1 MIYKFWW
8 VLSIQGFCLAL
19 ELLGGYFFGSLALY
33 SDALHIFSDIFAVSI
48 SFAALLISQKKLPT
62 DRMTYGYHRLEV
74 FSAIFNGVMLVI
86 LAIVIFLAALRRYQS
101 PQAVMALPALTVG
114 AIGFVGNL
122 IAAIIFS
129 NREAR
134 RRDLNVRAVYWHFIG
149 DMLSSVAVVAGMAG
163 ILLTGN
169 FAIDALVSMGIAVLL
184 IFNAGKVLMEGT
196 GILLQQ
202 SPHDLEVIR
211 EKVRAIPHVV
221 DIDDFRLWQV
231 CSHLLIGT
239 AHIITEVENL
249 DATEELSRKIKSLLE
264 EEYRI
269 RHLTLQFETPA
280 MYEQHQHELNHQH

>member
-1 MIYKFWW
+1 MIYKFRW

-19 ELLGGYFFGSLALY
+19 ELLGGYFFGSLALI
-33 SDALHIFSDIFAVSI
+33 SDSLHIFTDIFAVSI
-48 SFAALLISQKKLPT
+48 SFCALVISQKKLPT

-86 LAIVIFLAALRRYQS
+86 LALVIFVAALRRYQN
-101 PQAVMALPALTVG
+101 PHAVLALPALAVG
-114 AIGFVGNL
+114 AVGFVGNF
-122 IAAIIFS
+122 IAALIFS
-129 NREAR
+129 SREER
-134 RRDLNVRAVYWHFIG
+134 RRDLNIRAVYWHFIG
-149 DMLSSVAVVAGMAG
+149 DMLSSAAVVGGMIG
-163 ILLTGN
+163 IYLTGN
-169 FAIDALVSMGIAVLL
+169 NSIDALVSMGISTLL
-184 IFNAGKVLMEGT
+184 VFSAGKVLMEGT

-202 SPHDLEVIR
+202 SPHDLEDIR
-211 EKVRAIPHVV
+211 QKVRSIPHVV

-239 AHIITEVENL
+239 AHIITDVENL